1 METVWPYTINFLW
14 PILATSL
21 YWLIYWRVNH
31 KFSKRLCPG
40 DLPYSNPAWIFP
52 SLLAWGLLRNSIIE
66 KAVILVQVPKIC
78 LFFFFFWKIEKREL
92 KQRHKAQDEG
102 PDCSVCLATKK
113 PPLEAFSSSPQNKK
127 TLPRSGP
134 GHQSS
139 TYRNKSA
146 ADHWPREADENG
158 STAREEKWVPFCS
171 LLSFRALQRIQKIPL
186 IFLFKKLPLQ
196 FMRQ

>member
-1 METVWPYTINFLW
+1 MTIHNQLPVTYFSNFFVLTNLLEGESQIQQETVSWWPPLFQPCMNISFSPGLGAFEKQHNWKSSHFS
-14 PILATSL
+14 TS
-21 YWLIYWRVNH
+21 
-31 KFSKRLCPG
+31 SKNL
-40 DLPYSNPAWIFP
+40 
-52 SLLAWGLLRNSIIE
+52 SLS
-66 KAVILVQVPKIC
+66 
-78 LFFFFFWKIEKREL
+78 FFFWKIEKREL